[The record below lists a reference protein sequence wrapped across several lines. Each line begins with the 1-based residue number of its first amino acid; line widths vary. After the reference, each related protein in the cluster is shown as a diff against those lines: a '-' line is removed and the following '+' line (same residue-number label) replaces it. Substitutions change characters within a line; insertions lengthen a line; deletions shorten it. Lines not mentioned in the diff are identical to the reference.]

1 MRKITKNAVNAFVNG
16 KSFSSG
22 NTSVQHREEMSF
34 FYLHGNCIATLKN
47 NELYISHCGWRSN
60 TTKERLNGILS
71 AFYIRTIYQKDFNW
85 YLNGAIFDGNA
96 ILKVHK

>member
-1 MRKITKNAVNAFVNG
+1 MRKITKESVNAFING
-16 KSFSSG
+16 KYFNSG
-22 NTSVQHREEMSF
+22 NTSVQHREGMSF

-71 AFYIRTIYQKDFNW
+71 AFDIIPIYQKAFNW
-85 YLNGAIFDGNA
+85 YLNGKVFEGNA
-96 ILKVHK
+96 ILKVQK